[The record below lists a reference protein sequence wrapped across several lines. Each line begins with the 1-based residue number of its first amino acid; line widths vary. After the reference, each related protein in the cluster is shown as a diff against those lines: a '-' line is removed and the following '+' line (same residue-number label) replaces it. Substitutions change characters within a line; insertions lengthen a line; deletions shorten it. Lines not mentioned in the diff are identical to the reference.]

1 MKFALPLV
9 EARLIKRY
17 KRFLADMEIP
27 GESGVGESGA
37 ALVTVH
43 CPNPGSMMGL
53 AAPGSRCWL
62 MPKIGTK
69 LPYCWELVESHACG
83 VTQAPGITALVGIN
97 TGRANAIVAEGLAA
111 GVFPNLPAATVT
123 REVTVGPGSIHGSR
137 LDFRLTDAEGRPC
150 WVEVKSVT
158 LSRHAGIAEFPDAK
172 TDRGSR
178 HLAELAA
185 LAQAGQRAVLL
196 FLVQRSD
203 CREVRIAADIDP
215 TYAAAMTQARTQ
227 GVEIRAFSCG
237 ISPLGIDAG
246 AEMAFIHG

>member
-1 MKFALPLV
+1 MKFAPPLV

-27 GESGVGESGA
+27 GESGSAV
-37 ALVTVH
+37 VTVH

-53 AAPGSRCWL
+53 AEPGSRCWL
-62 MPKIGTK
+62 MPKTGTK
-69 LPYCWELVESHACG
+69 LPYCWELVES
-83 VTQAPGITALVGIN
+83 QASGATALVGIN

-111 GVFPNLPAATVT
+111 GMFPNLPTATIT
-123 REVTVGPGSIHGSR
+123 REVKVGAASR
-137 LDFRLTDAEGRPC
+137 LDFRLNDAEGRPC

-158 LSRHAGIAEFPDAK
+158 LSRRARLAEFPDAR

-178 HLAELAA
+178 HLAELAT

-203 CREVRIAADIDP
+203 CRTVAIAADIDP
-215 TYAAAMTQARTQ
+215 TYAAAMTQARAL

-246 AEMAFIHG
+246 AEMAFIQG